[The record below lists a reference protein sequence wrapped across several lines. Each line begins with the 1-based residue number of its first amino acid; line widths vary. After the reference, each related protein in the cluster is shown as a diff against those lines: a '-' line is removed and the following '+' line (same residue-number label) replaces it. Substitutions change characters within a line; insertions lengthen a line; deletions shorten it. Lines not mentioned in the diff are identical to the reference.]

1 MNAEFIFSP
10 MMGQISDGWSDLNG
24 LLLLIAA
31 VLGMALA
38 IGSMGG
44 FVFLLHFLF
53 TLPMRRAERARLF
66 LDLLEDALNRG
77 QSAEEMILSLAR
89 GRDPAPGA
97 RFYLLAAHIE
107 NGLRFGDALKKVPRF
122 LPPQISA
129 MLAAGE
135 NLGDIRRVLP
145 ACGEIL
151 RDRPAGVRSAIHYVI
166 LVVVLFTPVFI
177 VDVLLTATYVI
188 PEFKMVAAGMNFRL
202 GALAIWVFGN
212 TSWLVVFQI
221 AMFSLLMLVVM
232 IYVGG
237 PDFARRF
244 QFRGFPIA
252 DGIAWRIP
260 WKRKRLQRTVS
271 AMLAVLLDGGVPEA
285 VAVRLAGD
293 CTANQICRGRAQ
305 RVVAALQQGVKLD
318 DAMRAFD
325 HSGEFHWR
333 LANTARA
340 RGGFLQGLRGWHESL
355 DAKAFQQ
362 EEAAAHIVTT
372 GVVILNGL
380 LVALIAIA
388 MFGIITTLLDNAV
401 SNL

>member
-1 MNAEFIFSP
+1 
-10 MMGQISDGWSDLNG
+10 
-24 LLLLIAA
+24 
-31 VLGMALA
+31 
-38 IGSMGG
+38 
-44 FVFLLHFLF
+44 
-53 TLPMRRAERARLF
+53 
-66 LDLLEDALNRG
+66 
-77 QSAEEMILSLAR
+77 
-89 GRDPAPGA
+89 
-97 RFYLLAAHIE
+97 
-107 NGLRFGDALKKVPRF
+107 
-122 LPPQISA
+122 
-129 MLAAGE
+129 
-135 NLGDIRRVLP
+135 
-145 ACGEIL
+145 
-151 RDRPAGVRSAIHYVI
+151 GVRSAIHYVI